1 MAMVMPIVSGRGRFK
16 TPRCARW
23 LVRVVGIYNADG
35 GVSGELR
42 YAVDKVLGRSDCG
55 LCDLTHGWN
64 PLGKRSW
71 REACRSSAVPIDL
84 IHRDMATESQL
95 AAAGPLPAVLLEED
109 GDWHLVADRE
119 LIASLRKDPARFLDH
134 LERALGTNQG

>member
-1 MAMVMPIVSGRGRFK
+1 M
-16 TPRCARW
+16 
-23 LVRVVGIYNADG
+23 RVVGIYNADG

-71 REACRSSAVPIDL
+71 REACRSSTVPIEL
-84 IHRDMATESQL
+84 IHRDLATESQL
-95 AAAGPLPAVLLEED
+95 AAAGSLPAVLVEED
-109 GDWHLVADRE
+109 GTWRLVADRE
-119 LIASLRKDPARFLDH
+119 LIASLRKDPAAFLGH
-134 LERALGTNQG
+134 LERELHGDTG